1 MSGATLTRQLILD
14 ANGEPIGIIL
24 PIEEYQELTRG
35 RRAET
40 IEGSQSAPQSLFGV
54 LRHLGGRVAD
64 TESLDEARRAL
75 WKSWDKCKRPQGA
88 MLRCTIW

>member
-14 ANGEPIGIIL
+14 ANGKPIGIIL

-35 RRAET
+35 RGPET
-40 IEGSQSAPQSLFGV
+40 VEDIQPAPQSLFGV

-75 WKSWDKCKRPQGA
+75 WASWGFYLGQA
-88 MLRCTIW
+88 